1 MSPAPTEE
9 SAVDYFTVLLLR
21 ALGYTKRR
29 RVLTTRKVIPFVD
42 HAEDDRHAS
51 IIDENGILLLVM
63 QRHMDSSYDVKP
75 QLIAE
80 AIAAFAVNNQ
90 TRQQTFELLFFL
102 ATRLS
107 RNR

>member
-1 MSPAPTEE
+1 VSPLPTEE
-9 SAVDYFTVLLLR
+9 SAVDFTVLLLR

-29 RVLTTRKVIPFVD
+29 RVLRTRKVIPFVD
-42 HAEDDRHAS
+42 HAEDRHAS
-51 IIDENGILLLVM
+51 IINENGILLLVM
-63 QRHMDSSYDVKP
+63 QRHVDSSYDVKP

>member
-1 MSPAPTEE
+1 
-9 SAVDYFTVLLLR
+9 
-21 ALGYTKRR
+21 
-29 RVLTTRKVIPFVD
+29 
-42 HAEDDRHAS
+42 
-51 IIDENGILLLVM
+51 M